1 MARADAGSM
10 LTDSDRDL
18 SRHYLAP
25 AHTHTLSK
33 ITQPRS
39 LPLSHSPPLP
49 MPGPHGQLLR
59 LDCSCILLPM
69 LRVLFAVSRIYPE
82 SPSTK
87 IGLLPLRRLD
97 PSTKVGLPP
106 LRDWIPGIL
115 PGRLTLSGSR
125 GNCGLCPHLASSLLY
140 IFFLNVLLIVR
151 SSLCF
156 VRMIVFSPRCLS
168 SCDAPFL
175 CIYGGG
181 AIFCM
186 RVSESQP

>member
-1 MARADAGSM
+1 MWSDQRAGP
-10 LTDSDRDL
+10 LETCPWPL
-18 SRHYLAP
+18 GILP
-25 AHTHTLSK
+25 GFLPG
-33 ITQPRS
+33 I
-39 LPLSHSPPLP
+39 LPLFPSPP
-49 MPGPHGQLLR
+49 GQLLR

-125 GNCGLCPHLASSLLY
+125 GNCGLCPHLASSRLY

-151 SSLCF
+151 SSRCF
-156 VRMIVFSPRCLS
+156 VRMIVFSPRCPS
-168 SCDAPFL
+168 SCDALFL
-175 CIYGGG
+175 CVY
-181 AIFCM
+181 
-186 RVSESQP
+186 RVRHFVL